1 MKRFRGLALA
11 FLSGLLISGC
21 GDGSGG
27 TDAVSSTAKTSVEQ
41 AAVQDKATVK
51 GYALSAVIWDRVP
64 IGVCW
69 DLNTADFAR
78 YSAERNWTRLAV
90 EETWEQ
96 NSGVEFSGWQQCTND
111 PGYYGIRISVEDIVG
126 SAPHTWGLGAMLN
139 NAQGGMALNFTFNN
153 WGQSC
158 QGREEYCIRRIAAH
172 EFGHALGFAHEQ
184 NRPDTPSS
192 CIEPAQGTYGDTM
205 VGPWDLASI
214 MNYCN
219 PKWNGDGKLSPTDI
233 EMAQKFYGPRRQAVF
248 YEVTREVAP
257 VHLTVYDYATRAI
270 VKEID
275 LGVAVPYDRASLMR
289 SSPDGR
295 RMYFVLANEADK
307 KQYLAAFDV
316 ASNSVAW
323 VSPLNLSSSVYG
335 IQVSS
340 DNSRLFVAAESVS
353 VFDATNGA
361 LKGTIAAPQ
370 GLRVSQ
376 VATAS
381 DDSDAIYAL
390 ASNSSLKRDWILKL
404 SAKGLDVVKSF
415 ELGDWNPY
423 RNELAITPDG
433 KRAYFDGPGLPNYE
447 QRLRE
452 LDMSN
457 GAVRE
462 FAALTES
469 NPLHI
474 HAINNQQIVFT
485 NNSSTLNPVILY
497 DVQKNVKTTLSVP
510 TTAIRQIQFDP
521 KSQSIFVLKA
531 SDFAQFDRQDDGTYK
546 NVDLKLPYVTKG
558 GMHYSSFGDF
568 FAFLRK

>member
-1 MKRFRGLALA
+1 MKGLKGLALA
-11 FLSGLLISGC
+11 LLSGLLISGC
-21 GDGSGG
+21 GDGGG
-27 TDAVSSTAKTSVEQ
+27 TNGVSSTAKTSVEQ
-41 AAVQDKATVK
+41 SAAQDKATVK
-51 GYALSAVIWDRVP
+51 GYALSTVIWDRVP
-64 IGVCW
+64 IGTCW
-69 DLNTADFAR
+69 DLNNADFAR

-111 PGYYGIRISVEDIVG
+111 PNYYGIRISVEDIVG

-139 NAQGGMALNFTFNN
+139 NAQGGMALNFTFKN
-153 WGQSC
+153 WSPSC

-192 CIEPAQGTYGDTM
+192 CIEPAQGTKGDTM
-205 VGPWDLASI
+205 VGPWDLASV

-295 RMYFVLANEADK
+295 RMYFVLANEAGNQ
-307 KQYLAAFDV
+307 QYLAAFDV
-316 ASNSVAW
+316 ASNSIAW
-323 VSPLNLSSSVYG
+323 VSGLNLSSSVLG
-335 IQVSS
+335 MKVSS
-340 DNSRLFVAAESVS
+340 DNSRIFIAAESVS
-353 VFDATNGA
+353 VFDAANGA
-361 LKGTIAAPQ
+361 LKGTISAPQ

-381 DDSDAIYAL
+381 DDSDVIYAL
-390 ASNSSLKRDWILKL
+390 ASNSGLKRDWILKL
-404 SAKGLDVVKSF
+404 SANGLNVVKTF

-423 RNELAITPDG
+423 RNELAVTPDG
-433 KRAYFDGPGLPNYE
+433 KRAYFDGPSSPNYE
-447 QRLRE
+447 QRVRE
-452 LDMSN
+452 LDMTS

-462 FAALTES
+462 FAALTEL

-474 HAINNQQIVFT
+474 QTINNQQIVFT

-497 DVQKNVKTTLSVP
+497 DVQKGVKSTLGVLS
-510 TTAIRQIQFDP
+510 TAVRQIQFDP
-521 KSQSIFVLKA
+521 KSQSIFVLKS
-531 SDFAQFDRQDDGTYK
+531 SDFSQFDRQDDGTYK
-546 NVDLKLPYVTKG
+546 DVDLKLAYSTKG